1 MTEPS
6 LATLID
12 TGDEIEIQGHDKWSA
27 FLIVA
32 SSYAQHLAYKIVLQT
47 D

>member
-6 LATLID
+6 LTTLID
-12 TGDEIEIQGHDKWSA
+12 TGDEIVIQGHDKWSA
-27 FLIVA
+27 FLIA